1 MLSHNI
7 LLRNQRDVG
16 TYPVVGQL
24 QGDLDEGIR
33 TGAALLN
40 QTLAKVI
47 EGDDVGVHIV
57 SQGLSHF
64 QRAVDDFLAL
74 KEQTESLQTE
84 PMTAYFMS
92 NILTAFLLKKAL
104 INKMLIS
111 GSYCTVTFKYPTPVS
126 LHLWFRKW
134 NNNTGVR
141 SSSDQQREANSWISL
156 PVYKTLQWS
165 NAASMKK
172 KPSHHTCPA
181 QSLGGMQFIS
191 TTSFQNWKLQAVIG
205 QLLWAE
211 FKRLSLTLFCIIYP
225 SILSLLIYTNE
236 CNTLT
241 SPLFMMVV
249 QHVLPNLFF

>member
-84 PMTAYFMS
+84 PMTAHFMS

-156 PVYKTLQWS
+156 PVCKTLQWS

-172 KPSHHTCPA
+172 KTLTPHLSCVRVWGA
-181 QSLGGMQFIS
+181 WNLSL
-191 TTSFQNWKLQAVIG
+191 
-205 QLLWAE
+205 QLL
-211 FKRLSLTLFCIIYP
+211 FKTENFKQWLANCSELSLNV
-225 SILSLLIYTNE
+225 SL
-236 CNTLT
+236 
-241 SPLFMMVV
+241 
-249 QHVLPNLFF
+249 